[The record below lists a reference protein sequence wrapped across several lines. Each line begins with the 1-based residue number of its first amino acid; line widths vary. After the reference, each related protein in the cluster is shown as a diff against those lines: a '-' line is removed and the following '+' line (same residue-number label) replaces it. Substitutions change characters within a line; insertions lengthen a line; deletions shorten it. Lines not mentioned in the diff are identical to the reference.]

1 MAGWHTASA
10 PARTN
15 RIEGARIAK
24 GKKVMGVKK
33 WSKAHR
39 RKYQKTIAAR
49 TRKRKS
55 AKTVDAPQRI
65 VLVIDGQLV
74 PYVRRKKG

>member
-1 MAGWHTASA
+1 MLRYETNASKGLA
-10 PARTN
+10 LQ
-15 RIEGARIAK
+15 K

-33 WSKAHR
+33 WTKAHR

-74 PYVRRKKG
+74 PYVRHKKG